1 MSKKL
6 VLEKQIEYKKGQID
20 TWYIIKMQTEDETG
34 FVSTQ
39 IIDLCKDNETKA
51 YELLDKAVNSWV
63 PESRTIIKE
72 IIIT

>member
-6 VLEKQIEYKKGQID
+6 VLEKQVEYKKGQID
-20 TWYIIKMQTEDETG
+20 TWYMIKMQTEDETG

>member
-1 MSKKL
+1 M
-6 VLEKQIEYKKGQID
+6 
-20 TWYIIKMQTEDETG
+20 IKMQTEDETG